1 MSDKN
6 KGGRPLKFKTVEEMK
21 EKIDAYFEECI
32 ESGRPFTI
40 TGLALALDTTRDLLL
55 DYQEKDEY
63 SDTIKKAK
71 LRCENYAEEFL
82 FKGKNVVGSIF
93 NLKNN
98 YKRWDDKQIIE
109 NKNNN
114 DNLSPEELD
123 QRIKELMEKVGESN

>member
-1 MSDKN
+1 MAEN
-6 KGGRPLKFKTVEEMK
+6 KVGRPLKFKSVEEMQG
-21 EKIDAYFEECI
+21 KIDAYFDDCI
-32 ESGRPFTI
+32 KNERPYTI

-55 DYQEKDEY
+55 DYQTKDEY

-98 YKRWDDKQIIE
+98 YKWVDQQVIKNETTTAELSDEEMDK
-109 NKNNN
+109 
-114 DNLSPEELD
+114 
-123 QRIKELMEKVGESN
+123 RIKELMDKVEK